1 MALWT
6 FRVELPNRPG
16 RLAALTGAVADC
28 GGNILALDVQALD
41 GTRVADELLVDLPD
55 GVSVEYVET
64 QIRATGVD
72 VVMLAA
78 ASSDD
83 LVDPQTRCLE
93 LGRRLVRR
101 HAASDRVLEAALVEL
116 VGADGAMV
124 VPAKATLTSALA
136 ARAIAAGKP
145 MMARERTGLSPAKAD
160 EEPPWLLVVP
170 PPDGGAVT
178 MLARAGA
185 GFSAGEIARIEA
197 LLALAAELAAYAVEA
212 DSIEPDAIGRPA
224 SGAA

>member
-6 FRVELPNRPG
+6 FRVELPDRPG

-41 GTRVADELLVDLPD
+41 GSRVADELLVDLPD
-55 GVSVEYVET
+55 DVRVEYVDA
-64 QIRATGVD
+64 QIRATGAD
-72 VVMLAA
+72 VVMLTA

-93 LGRRLVRR
+93 LGRRLVRQ
-101 HAASDRVLEAALVEL
+101 HTAHDRVLEAALAEL

-124 VPAKATLTSALA
+124 VPEEATVTSPLA
-136 ARAIAAGKP
+136 AQAIAEGKP
-145 MMARERTGLSPAKAD
+145 MMARERTGLSPTRAD
-160 EEPPWLLVVP
+160 EDSPWLLVIP
-170 PPDGGAVT
+170 PSEGASGQVT

-185 GFSAGEIARIEA
+185 GFSGGEIARIEA
-197 LLALAAELAAYAVEA
+197 LLALAAELAAYADERAVL
-212 DSIEPDAIGRPA
+212 RPPTTVSA
-224 SGAA
+224 

>member
-6 FRVELPNRPG
+6 FRVELPDRPG

-55 GVSVEYVET
+55 DVAVEDVEA
-64 QIRATGVD
+64 QIKATGAD

-78 ASSDD
+78 ASTED

-101 HAASDRVLEAALVEL
+101 HTARERVLEAALAEL

-124 VPAKATLTSALA
+124 VPATTALTSALA
-136 ARAIAAGKP
+136 LQAIAEGKP
-145 MMARERTGLSPAKAD
+145 MMARERTGLSPAMVD
-160 EEPPWLLVVP
+160 EEPPWLLVIP
-170 PPDGGAVT
+170 PSDGAGGQLT
-178 MLARAGA
+178 MLARNGA
-185 GFSAGEIARIEA
+185 GFSAGEIGRVEA
-197 LLALAAELAAYAVEA
+197 LLGLAAELAAYA
-212 DSIEPDAIGRPA
+212 DDQAISQSAA
-224 SGAA
+224 SPGAA